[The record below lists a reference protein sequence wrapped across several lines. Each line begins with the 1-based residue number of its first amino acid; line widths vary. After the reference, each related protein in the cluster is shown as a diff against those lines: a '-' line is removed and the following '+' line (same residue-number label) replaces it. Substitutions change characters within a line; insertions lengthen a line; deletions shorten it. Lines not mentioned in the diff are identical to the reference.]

1 MTRSQKVIAVGLD
14 QGSHLTGLLETLRRH
29 GYEVVEFPTFE
40 ELFPALNQSPEA
52 VILAYDAAGESTI
65 RELLQTTSPVIVL
78 VDRSDFDEYYEWMCA
93 GAFDYFELDSD
104 PQWIEHSIRCASARV
119 AAAA

>member
-1 MTRSQKVIAVGLD
+1 MTRSKRVITVGRDPGNRL
-14 QGSHLTGLLETLRRH
+14 SGLLATLRGH
-29 GYEVVEFPTFE
+29 GYQVVEFPTFE
-40 ELFPALNQSPEA
+40 GLFPALNRYPEA
-52 VILAYDAAGESTI
+52 VILAYDPAGQSTI
-65 RELLQTTSPVIVL
+65 RELLPTTSPVIVL

-104 PQWIEHSIRCASARV
+104 PQWIEHSVRCASARV

>member
-1 MTRSQKVIAVGLD
+1 MTRSKRVITVGLD
-14 QGSHLTGLLETLRRH
+14 PGNRLSGLLATLRDH
-29 GYEVVEFPTFE
+29 GYQVVELPTFE
-40 ELFPALNQSPEA
+40 GLFPVLNRYPEA
-52 VILAYDAAGESTI
+52 VILAYGPAGQSTI
-65 RELLQTTSPVIVL
+65 HELLQTTIPVIVL

-104 PQWIEHSIRCASARV
+104 PQWIEHSVRCASARV

>member
-1 MTRSQKVIAVGLD
+1 MTRSKRVIAVGLG
-14 QGSHLTGLLETLRRH
+14 QGSHLSGLLATLRCH

-40 ELFPALNQSPEA
+40 ELFPVLNRSPEA

-104 PQWIEHSIRCASARV
+104 PHWIEHSVRCASARV

>member
-1 MTRSQKVIAVGLD
+1 MTSARSVITIGVDPRNRLAGL
-14 QGSHLTGLLETLRRH
+14 HAALRSH
-29 GYEVVEFPTFE
+29 GYQVVELSTLE
-40 ELFPALNQSPEA
+40 GLFPALNRYSEA
-52 VILAYDAAGESTI
+52 VILVYDPAGQSAI
-65 RELLQTTSPVIVL
+65 RQLLHTAGPVIVL

-104 PQWIEHSIRCASARV
+104 PRWIEHSVRCASAQV